1 MSNYTLNQAVE
12 EASKCLLCYDAPC
25 SKGCPAETNPAKFIR
40 SIRFNNLKGA
50 AEIIRS
56 QNILGG
62 ICARV
67 CPYDQLCQ
75 ENCVR
80 AKIDESIQ
88 IGKLQEFICDYEQEN
103 NMKILEKNSVQKEN
117 KVAVIGSGPAGLA
130 AAGELALSGYQVK
143 VFEKRSLLG
152 GWMSFGIPA
161 EKLPQKV
168 VEQELDYIKD
178 LGVQFEMNCEVTKDI
193 SFSELEAEYD
203 AFLIAVGKPYPKVL
217 DIKGSSLKD
226 VSDAVSF
233 LTKAKTKEEKLNIEN
248 KKIVIVGGGNVA
260 VDCAVTAKE
269 AGAADVNMVCV
280 ESLAE
285 IPCSE
290 KDLLKAY
297 KKNVNVFASFKPG
310 QITGEEKVEK
320 FTALSVNDES
330 KLELDCDLI
339 IFAVG
344 QKTADLKGVK
354 DIEIN
359 NSGFIKV
366 DQNLKTKKDNIFAA
380 GDIIDSDNTV
390 VNAIADGKK
399 AAENIIK
406 YLENIKEKVQV
417 SV

>member
-1 MSNYTLNQAVE
+1 MSNYTLNQAIE
-12 EASKCLLCYDAPC
+12 EASRCLLCHDAPC

-50 AEIIRS
+50 AETIRTK
-56 QNILGG
+56 NILGG

-88 IGKLQEFICDYEQEN
+88 IGKLQQFICDYENEN
-103 NMKILEKNSVQKEN
+103 NLEILEKSELNKEN

-152 GWMSFGIPA
+152 GWMSYGIPA
-161 EKLPQKV
+161 DKLSQEV
-168 VEQELDYIKD
+168 VDKEINYIKD
-178 LGVQFEMNCEVTKDI
+178 LGVEFELNCEVGKDI
-193 SFSELEAEYD
+193 SFKELEKEYD
-203 AFLIAVGKPYPKVL
+203 AFLMAVGKPEPKVL
-217 DIKGSSLKD
+217 EIKGSNLNG
-226 VSDAVSF
+226 VTDAVSF
-233 LTKAKTKEEKLNIEN
+233 LAKAKTSQENLKVKDKKLAI
-248 KKIVIVGGGNVA
+248 IGGGNVA
-260 VDCAVTAKE
+260 VDCAVTAKD
-269 AGAADVNMVCV
+269 AGAADVNMLCI

-285 IPCSE
+285 MPCDE

-297 KKNVNVFASFKPG
+297 KKNVNVFASFKPEA
-310 QITGEEKVEK
+310 ISGENSVEK
-320 FTALSVNDES
+320 FTALSVNDDS
-330 KLELDCDLI
+330 KLELSCDAV

-344 QKTADLKGVK
+344 QKTANVKEIKELKL
-354 DIEIN
+354 N
-359 NSGFIKV
+359 ANGFIEV
-366 DQNLKTKKDNIFAA
+366 DQNLKTEKENIFAA

-399 AAENIIK
+399 AAENIIS